1 MNQKLHCWSCGA
13 GIEDEPMP
21 LSTYAA
27 CPQCRA
33 QLHTC
38 RMCRNWNP
46 RLRSDCDEPRAE
58 SVSDR
63 EKANFCDWFALQ
75 PEGRTGPHAK
85 EPAASRSE
93 LDRLFGK
100 KSTGEPSG
108 PVDNP
113 RKQLDELFG
122 GPQDG

>member
-1 MNQKLHCWSCGA
+1 
-13 GIEDEPMP
+13 
-21 LSTYAA
+21 
-27 CPQCRA
+27 
-33 QLHTC
+33 
-38 RMCRNWNP
+38 MCRNWNP

>member
-1 MNQKLHCWSCGA
+1 MSQKLHCWSCGA

-38 RMCRNWNP
+38 RMCRYWNP
-46 RLRSDCDEPRAE
+46 RLHSDCDEPRAE

-63 EKANFCDWFALQ
+63 EKANFCDWLVLQ
-75 PEGRTGPHAK
+75 SERRTAAQAK

-93 LDRLFGK
+93 LDKLFGER
-100 KSTGEPSG
+100 SACEPSA

-113 RKQLDELFG
+113 RKKLDELFG
-122 GPQDG
+122 GGQDG